1 MRQNNDSQKL
11 IVAGLPKSLDKTQ
24 LAELFS
30 SFGTVLDASVVLDAA
45 TNASRGFGFVTFS
58 GASALR
64 TAIKGMHRKVL
75 EGRTLNVRQLVPKDE
90 FQPVTSEVG
99 QRPCWLLR
107 KGRCTMGAN
116 CLFSHDVQDGDCGS
130 CFEFVQTGACRRGD
144 RCKFTHVE
152 AVAKDRLEPPK
163 DNAGPTPRVCYSFQ
177 NGRCHRG
184 KKCLYVHEKLEKEDV
199 TRAVATSDT
208 KVMTGEEANRRRQ
221 KRDSIMDGSVG
232 KKETNQQQKDVTGTP
247 LVEKNVDATRATAEK
262 EAPVVSGPAVH
273 GNKFGQ
279 TQKANARTQ
288 QQERVKDAAR
298 PKVFEWKAKL
308 TRARTEPIDEAGG
321 QDRGLHVI
329 APERPVKKVK
339 REKIDMGA
347 AFDGVSDDEND
358 RSRKT
363 NVDKQTLRANRDK
376 LTQERR
382 LKRSAKKNALSK
394 LQTEGEVVLSV

>member
-1 MRQNNDSQKL
+1 MRPNNDSQKL

-30 SFGTVLDASVVLDAA
+30 AFGTVLDASVVLDAA

-64 TAIKGMHRKVL
+64 AAIKGMHRKVL

-90 FQPVTSEVG
+90 FQSVTPEVG

-107 KGRCTMGAN
+107 KGRCKMGAN

-144 RCKFTHVE
+144 KCKFAHVE
-152 AVAKDRLEPPK
+152 AVAKDGLEVQK
-163 DNAGPTPRVCYSFQ
+163 DSAGPTTRVCYSFQ

-199 TRAVATSDT
+199 TRAVATT
-208 KVMTGEEANRRRQ
+208 AKTVEETNRRRQ
-221 KRDSIMDGSVG
+221 KSDSVLDGLAG
-232 KKETNQQQKDVTGTP
+232 KKATIQQQQDVTCTP
-247 LVEKNVDATRATAEK
+247 LAEKNVDATRATAEK
-262 EAPVVSGPAVH
+262 EAPIVSGPAVH
-273 GNKFGQ
+273 GNKFRQ
-279 TQKANARTQ
+279 LQKANARTQ
-288 QQERVKDAAR
+288 QQERVKKAAR
-298 PKVFEWKAKL
+298 PKVFEWKAKV
-308 TRARTEPIDEAGG
+308 TRARTEPDGEAE
-321 QDRGLHVI
+321 QDRGLHVM